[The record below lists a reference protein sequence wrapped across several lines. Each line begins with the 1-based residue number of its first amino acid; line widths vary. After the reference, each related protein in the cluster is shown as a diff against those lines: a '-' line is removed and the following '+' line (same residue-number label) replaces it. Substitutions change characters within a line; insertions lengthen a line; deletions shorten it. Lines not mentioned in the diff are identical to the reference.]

1 MKKLNNKLNYARWR
15 KKAYEIL
22 SEHGEMDMESLLY
35 NIGYFK
41 FAPVNVNSATQT
53 LLKDDRFLCRMAGDD
68 EKHYFGRT
76 TKGDRYKVMIW
87 SVIDED

>member
-15 KKAYEIL
+15 KKAYEVL
-22 SEHGEMDMESLLY
+22 SKQGEMDMHSLLH

-53 LLKDDRFLCRMAGDD
+53 LLKDDRFLCRMAHDD
-68 EKHYFGRT
+68 EKDFFSVT
-76 TKGDRYKVMIW
+76 TKNQRYKVMVW